1 MSNNEFLNEL
11 QSNNFVFTDEKN
23 EKEKEKEFKK
33 QCAINEKKAKQW

>member
-33 QCAINEKKAKQW
+33 SLSLILFF